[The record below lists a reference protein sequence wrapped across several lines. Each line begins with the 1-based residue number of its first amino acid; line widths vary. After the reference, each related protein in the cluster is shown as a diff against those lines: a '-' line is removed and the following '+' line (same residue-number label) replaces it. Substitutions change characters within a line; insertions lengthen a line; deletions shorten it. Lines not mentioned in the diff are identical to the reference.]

1 MGLGWQY
8 WPSQRSAQVLRQWSE
23 QSSAFAGGAMLAST
37 FGCSMV
43 VMSWGLSQI
52 LLFLLVPL
60 ELEMI
65 MRA

>member
-1 MGLGWQY
+1 
-8 WPSQRSAQVLRQWSE
+8 
-23 QSSAFAGGAMLAST
+23 MLAST